1 MAVRTTTAE
10 QAARPPLALPPNLRP
25 LRIALYLL
33 TVLSAAAA
41 LFLEPALAGA
51 VSRGAISPH
60 WLFTAIGIYGVLF
73 LAYSVDRWVLV
84 RQRRYPAGKAFF
96 QFAFGL
102 IFGLLLLP
110 STIGDYAARAP
121 RGMERLVSHPD
132 PEVRMLAVEALGFRG
147 LGKENVAILLTKLK
161 DRDPRVQEAART
173 VLSKWSGRAPEDTIG
188 IQAWASE
195 LSRTSTM
202 TRGEGLR

>member
-1 MAVRTTTAE
+1 
-10 QAARPPLALPPNLRP
+10 LPANLRP

-60 WLFTAIGIYGVLF
+60 WLFTAIGVYGVFF

-84 RQRRYPAGKAFF
+84 NKRRYPAGKAFF

-121 RGMERLVSHPD
+121 RGMDRLLSHPD
-132 PEVRMLAVEALGFRG
+132 PEVRMVAVEAIGFRG
-147 LGKENVAILLTKLK
+147 PTKEYVAILVAKLK
-161 DRDPRVQEAART
+161 DRDPRVEQAALR
-173 VLSKWSGRAPEDTIG
+173 VLARWSGHAEEDVAG
-188 IQAWASE
+188 IQAWASA

-202 TRGEGLR
+202 SSGGRLR